1 MQSSK
6 SKTEPPRKQLDRK
19 LLALIRKGSVAHSKP
34 AIKHLSHC
42 SPYSQPLDKSHSN
55 SGDLTVIE
63 ERHRLPRNQSFSTL
77 RSESCSPQHIAKTD
91 PTLALNKALSSQLK
105 ALPYDVKKRF
115 RVFQSI
121 FSAVISQ
128 DPAFGVV
135 LQRIKTGYEEYFSY
149 CTENHGAE
157 DSEKAAKQLLEFQ
170 EVLEQEQAEKQSLLS
185 TIAQLRREKTALTSK
200 LLEKAA
206 RIKVLEKNELAV
218 ASQEDSLHD
227 VQLTLQSEV
236 ALLRSREKLFMNV
249 LKSAKQL
256 GFPIDE
262 LMRQHR
268 GSQLSP
274 GSRDISEKTLS

>member
-1 MQSSK
+1 MQSTK

-19 LLALIRKGSVAHSKP
+19 LLALMRKGSVAHSKP
-34 AIKHLSHC
+34 VVKHLSHC
-42 SPYSQPLDKSHSN
+42 SPYSQPLDKSHH

-91 PTLALNKALSSQLK
+91 PTLALNKTLSSQLK

-135 LQRIKTGYEEYFSY
+135 LQRIKAGYEEYFSY
-149 CTENHGAE
+149 CAENHGAE

-206 RIKVLEKNELAV
+206 RIKVLEKKELAV
-218 ASQEDSLHD
+218 ASEEDSLHD
-227 VQLTLQSEV
+227 MQLTLQSEV
-236 ALLRSREKLFMNV
+236 SLLRSRESLLMNV

-274 GSRDISEKTLS
+274 RDISEKTLS